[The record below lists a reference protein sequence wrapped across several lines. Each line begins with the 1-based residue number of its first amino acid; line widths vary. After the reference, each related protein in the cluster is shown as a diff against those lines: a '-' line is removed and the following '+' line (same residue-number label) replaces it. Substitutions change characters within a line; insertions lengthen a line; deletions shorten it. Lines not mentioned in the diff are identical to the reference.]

1 MENINGDF
9 RSKMKI
15 KLPQRKYSEKI
26 ILSYEKQKDLYD
38 LRLQME
44 QFDGELEAYYPK
56 PDATAKKSSNEK
68 VTVRQARDEAAFL
81 KNFYENDT
89 EGNLNA
95 ENVEQ
100 ANKLVE
106 HSQTKYANAVIQS
119 EQEKKD
125 KATSKDVQV
134 DVQMDDG
141 EESSSDEEEVD

>member
-1 MENINGDF
+1 MENIYCDF
-9 RSKMKI
+9 RSKI

-26 ILSYEKQKDLYD
+26 MLSYEKQKDLYD

-56 PDATAKKSSNEK
+56 PDVTAKKSSNEK

-106 HSQTKYANAVIQS
+106 HSQTKYADAVFQS